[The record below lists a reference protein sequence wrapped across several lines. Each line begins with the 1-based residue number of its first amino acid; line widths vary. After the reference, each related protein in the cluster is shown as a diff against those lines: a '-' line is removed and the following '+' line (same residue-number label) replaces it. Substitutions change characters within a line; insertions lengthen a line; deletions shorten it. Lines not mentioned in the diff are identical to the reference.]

1 MVMWPYTDE
10 ESNWLSRSI
19 SDYVSVMVFDG
30 TRTIV
35 GTRLA
40 RLKAKREREL
50 LSQQHQQEE

>member
-1 MVMWPYTDE
+1 MWPYTEE

-30 TRTIV
+30 TRPIT

-50 LSQQHQQEE
+50 LSRQHQQEE

>member
-1 MVMWPYTDE
+1 MWPYTEE

-30 TRTIV
+30 TRPIT
-35 GTRLA
+35 GARLA

-50 LSQQHQQEE
+50 LSRQQHQQEE